1 MVCVCV
7 EMELGLGCGVGV
19 GCVLCCSMCAAEL
32 CGECGGRGHAHEI
45 EREIECICVCL
56 DLYDFV
62 RRVRDPLLPLIR
74 RERGGIYTRDTCAEF
89 GSRNAQ
95 N

>member
-19 GCVLCCSMCAAEL
+19 GCGLCCNMGGAEV

-45 EREIECICVCL
+45 EREIEHLCVCT
-56 DLYDFV
+56 DLVGFG
-62 RRVRDPLLPLIR
+62 RAARGPPLLLIGR
-74 RERGGIYTRDTCAEF
+74 
-89 GSRNAQ
+89 
-95 N
+95 